1 MLNPPTDEPAPEPE
15 LKNGIV
21 EEDGVLYYYVNDVRT
36 YAGLIMLDGDTIAF
50 IEVKTRLS
58 ASAGEGA
65 LAVDRRKQQRI
76 TNASVLY
83 LMKKGW
89 QNRAVRYDVVEVRR
103 EEILYFPNAFQPF
116 REVEM
121 IHRVRNVFDYALTKN
136 I

>member
-1 MLNPPTDEPAPEPE
+1 MKQTYETGVSGEEPAAEWLRKKHGMTTLE
-15 LKNGIV
+15 QR
-21 EEDGVLYYYVNDVRT
+21 YRT
-36 YAGLIMLDGDTIAF
+36 KAGEIDLIMLDGDTIAF

-103 EEILYFPNAFQPF
+103 EEL
-116 REVEM
+116 
-121 IHRVRNVFDYALTKN
+121 L
-136 I
+136 

>member
-1 MLNPPTDEPAPEPE
+1 MKQTYET
-15 LKNGIV
+15 GV
-21 EEDGVLYYYVNDVRT
+21 SGEERAAEWLRKKHGMTTLEQRYRT
-36 YAGLIMLDGDTIAF
+36 KAGEIDLIMLDGETIAF

-103 EEILYFPNAFQPF
+103 EEILYFPNAFQPGAGHLF
-116 REVEM
+116 YR
-121 IHRVRNVFDYALTKN
+121 
-136 I
+136 